1 VALKAR
7 KVCVRTLPCMP
18 SASPTLI
25 MASSLGASTMETTS
39 WAPSVQNMSR
49 TVALFFFATSLKAS
63 LRLHLV
69 QRLCNGLLVPE
80 LKKVP
85 PSRGLLRL

>member
-1 VALKAR
+1 MFGETLAIRETSADLLEIGDTSAR
-7 KVCVRTLPCMP
+7 
-18 SASPTLI
+18 
-25 MASSLGASTMETTS
+25 
-39 WAPSVQNMSR
+39 
-49 TVALFFFATSLKAS
+49 
-63 LRLHLV
+63 HLV